1 MRFVAAVTMFISM
14 LPAGPAVTAAA
25 AAPPGKDLVA
35 VTLLADV
42 DSVKA
47 GKTFN
52 LGVLLKIK
60 PGWHVYW
67 KNPGDSGMATKVN
80 WKLPQGFEVGA
91 LRFPIPTRFVQPGD
105 VITYGYEDE
114 LLLTATVTPPK
125 NLDAGEPLTF
135 VA

>member
-1 MRFVAAVTMFISM
+1 MFISM
-14 LPAGPAVTAAA
+14 LLARPAVSPAA
-25 AAPPGKDLVA
+25 AAPAGKDLVTA
-35 VTLLADV
+35 TLLADV

-80 WKLPQGFEVGA
+80 WKLPQGFEAGE
-91 LRFPIPTRFVQPGD
+91 LRFPVPTRFVQPGD
-105 VITYGYEDE
+105 VITFGY
-114 LLLTATVTPPK
+114 
-125 NLDAGEPLTF
+125 
-135 VA
+135 